1 MANIT
6 GKYYWQIWQSGRY
19 YRQSI
24 ALANLANITG
34 KSGKYEWQSDNVIIV
49 TNEQQSSIVMKTTNE
64 LSKAQVKREWTGLQQ
79 VNECGCLLL
88 QWPAFVVAKVAQC
101 EVTGVGGRKW
111 EWKVGME
118 SKKMHDMM
126 EREELINKVN
136 KVDYASCMYLY
147 SHSLLLSQCCG
158 INGHLLNKLTNL

>member
-34 KSGKYEWQSDNVIIV
+34 KSGKYEWQSDSCQCSILNYTYYSLLGDNVIIV

-126 EREELINKVN
+126 EREEL
-136 KVDYASCMYLY
+136 VD
-147 SHSLLLSQCCG
+147 QQGCG